1 MTLKQCDT
9 VLITK
14 SMSAMLDINM
24 SHKLKLIDIGV
35 APITQLRSY
44 VIKIVTFKDGHLTW

>member
-9 VLITK
+9 ELITK

-44 VIKIVTFKDGHLTW
+44 ALKIVTFKDGHLTW